1 MALRG
6 RTEPHRPPGGAKGIR
21 CPHRIPQRQ
30 NSAPSGPPRCPP
42 PHSPTPRG
50 ALNAPLRPLLPK
62 PPPTPTPPQSPP
74 NPPGFQ
80 LLPRGL
86 HHRRLLSGLLLRR
99 RPPLHGITFGFI
111 WAFLTHG
118 RGVLLWTGGGG
129 SNAGVGLSV
138 PAQSG
143 AQTAPPL
150 HHYLLFPFGG
160 PLTKHQSTLTGCP
173 ISSCPFSP
181 SMAACASLYVSYSTS
196 VYPYGGTRSSETP
209 DAFFWG
215 GGVPL

>member
-111 WAFLTHG
+111 WAFLTH
-118 RGVLLWTGGGG
+118 RWGVLLWTGGGG

-143 AQTAPPL
+143 AQTAPPTPSLPPLSLRGPSDEAPIHADRLPHQLLPVQPL
-150 HHYLLFPFGG
+150 HGRLRLFVR
-160 PLTKHQSTLTGCP
+160 LVLHQRV
-173 ISSCPFSP
+173 
-181 SMAACASLYVSYSTS
+181 SLW
-196 VYPYGGTRSSETP
+196 G
-209 DAFFWG
+209 DAEQ
-215 GGVPL
+215 